1 LKHIYHNLE
10 NNMKKGLLSLA
21 CVLAL
26 LVATSTTTQ
35 AQSKLG
41 AGLVFGTEAESIGLQ
56 ANFYTPIASV
66 ENLSVGGD
74 LTYFL
79 PKEIVNNVDRTW
91 FEINVNGQYQF
102 YSEQM
107 LSAYALAGI
116 NITTY
121 GVKYDGPGSDVWR
134 DGSDTAAG
142 LNLGVGGEYA
152 VNPSLFAFAEF
163 KFVISDYDQAVFTA
177 GLRFPIGGK

>member
-1 LKHIYHNLE
+1 
-10 NNMKKGLLSLA
+10 MKKGLLSLA

-79 PKEIVNNVDRTW
+79 PKEFANNYEHTW

-102 YSEQM
+102 YSEEM

-116 NITTY
+116 NIATR
-121 GVKYDGPGSDVWR
+121 GFNYDGPGNAFLDYNETK
-134 DGSDTAAG
+134 GG
-142 LNLGVGGEYA
+142 INLGVGGEYA
-152 VNPSLFAFAEF
+152 VSPSLFAFAEF
-163 KFVISDYDQAVFTA
+163 KFVVSDFDQAVFSA

>member
-1 LKHIYHNLE
+1 
-10 NNMKKGLLSLA
+10 
-21 CVLAL
+21 LAL

-79 PKEIVNNVDRTW
+79 PKEITNNLDRTW
-91 FEINVNGQYQF
+91 FEFNVNGQYKF

-116 NITTY
+116 NVATI
-121 GVKYDGPGSDVWR
+121 GVKYDGPNSEFFGDSN
-134 DGSDTAAG
+134 TTEIG

-152 VNPSLFAFAEF
+152 ISPSLFAYAEF
-163 KFVISDYDQAVFTA
+163 KFVVSDADQAVFSA